1 LTNRLAESF
10 VGKTIIVTHHCP
22 SSRSV
27 SSRFANDPLSPAFAS
42 NLEGLMGGDRVA
54 LWIHGHTHDP
64 FDYEVDGTR
73 VVCKPARLCAPCSD
87 AGIQAGSGG

>member
-1 LTNRLAESF
+1 
-10 VGKTIIVTHHCP
+10 
-22 SSRSV
+22 
-27 SSRFANDPLSPAFAS
+27 
-42 NLEGLMGGDRVA
+42 MGGDRVA